1 MKHLA
6 HIYSDIKIWYIKKLR
21 VLGCETDNAYKLS
34 RLFFVKYFKTL
45 LKYFVEPLIG
55 GGD

>member
-6 HIYSDIKIWYIKKLR
+6 HIYSDIKFWYMKKLR
-21 VLGCETDNAYKLS
+21 IMGCETDNAYKLS
-34 RLFFVKYFKTL
+34 RLFKTL